1 MPHSFGYRARTRYM
15 FARNFREHGVIPLS
29 TYMKTYKVGDIV
41 DVKSNG
47 AIQKGL
53 PHKFYHGKT
62 GVVYNVTKSAVG
74 VIIHKR
80 VGNRYMEKRINVRVE
95 HVKHSKCRDDFLRR
109 VKENAALAKAARES
123 DKRVNLKR
131 LPAQPR
137 EARYVSTKNNEPT
150 TITAIPYD
158 SNSDSSAAQAT
169 EASARRPIDAQ
180 QTTTPTK
187 TKHVPAAVERH
198 VEPWLHFVAG
208 GLAGMAGAVVTSP
221 LDVLRTRQQL
231 YGATFS
237 KIGSNNIHTQTSF
250 VLRTLRPLIATGSY
264 LKDLCVK
271 EGVRGWFAGLGP
283 ALMGI
288 VPSRSIQFFTY
299 GNGKRVL
306 TQWNGGR
313 ETAVVQL
320 SAAAIAA
327 MVTTTATSPIWMV
340 KTRMQLQPGKYTGAI
355 GCFFT
360 IVRNEGLSGLYKGTS
375 AAYLGASE
383 SAIQWMIYE
392 QLKRVLRSYSTAAS
406 ANSRQQQHVQGSHD
420 RAKTAAEWFEYFGAA
435 ATAKLLASVIT
446 YPHEVLRTRLRQPP
460 DDRGVVKYRGLTNT
474 AKIIFAEEGLRGF
487 YGGLTPHLL
496 RTVPNAAIMFLSY
509 ELVLY
514 YFGTNK
520 APS

>member
-1 MPHSFGYRARTRYM
+1 MA
-15 FARNFREHGVIPLS
+15 
-29 TYMKTYKVGDIV
+29 
-41 DVKSNG
+41 
-47 AIQKGL
+47 
-53 PHKFYHGKT
+53 
-62 GVVYNVTKSAVG
+62 
-74 VIIHKR
+74 
-80 VGNRYMEKRINVRVE
+80 
-95 HVKHSKCRDDFLRR
+95 
-109 VKENAALAKAARES
+109 S
-123 DKRVNLKR
+123 DHI
-131 LPAQPR
+131 
-137 EARYVSTKNNEPT
+137 S
-150 TITAIPYD
+150 
-158 SNSDSSAAQAT
+158 SDSSAAQAT

-460 DDRGVVKYRGLTNT
+460 DDCGVVKYRGLTNT